1 MPQFNIQLINQ
12 PAKLP
17 DDPKKEEVVVQS
29 ISDGSTTSNIYE
41 SRAKYKVDVNKNNLP
56 IGNFGSFN
64 LALKKQEKR
73 LQRLQEEYD
82 RLLKFVKVDYPAAG
96 QQGTESNK
104 QLAKDKDITEAQAEI
119 LWNNNLQRALDLKEQ
134 KFGTTPNGFKF
145 IILNEFE
152 GIIPD
157 LEEKVAILKQKIEQ
171 APPNL
176 RNQLDTWYER
186 QTYGKLDYKGRAI
199 ISQKNRLTKINDTQF
214 ELQDFAAKA
223 AESFLLEYNVERPTH
238 PESKLNN
245 IEIKRAYVEMA
256 SYDDHIDELYV
267 SFFNEVLDPIKN
279 TSKVK
284 NLIEFSNLFYNWFI
298 DQNEPVTDVGFQKRE
313 ALNIYNSGLAFDYY
327 NINTETD
334 KQTILNDPR
343 FPVINYVAKING
355 LKVDPNYPARLI
367 ADVYS
372 NELINRH
379 MPEEIKS
386 LPPNDIPKAI
396 FSDQTLFSRFFPI
409 NVPIINVDDY
419 PFFGLDK
426 NKIYKSIMTM
436 QKMYNRLIKKYPN
449 YINYTMSEDF
459 KKKFE
464 TSKIK
469 RANSDEGVLLQKKE
483 QLGASVQY
491 DINPFFIDL
500 YIKLRAREERV
511 ELEGF
516 EIKTIRSKM
525 IILTSAAKIPNFFV
539 KQESDFLL
547 RQLRQTALQAD
558 NLLELFLQSKKTN
571 KSAGKKG
578 LEYSWSRAFAP
589 GSY

>member
-1 MPQFNIQLINQ
+1 MELLEALTALPRLKLESVVHFKGYIYSMPQFNIQLINQ

-29 ISDGSTTSNIYE
+29 ISDASTTSNIYE

-82 RLLKFVKVDYPAAG
+82 RLVKFVNVDYPDAG
-96 QQGTESNK
+96 DQNNESNK

-119 LWNNNLQRALDLKEQ
+119 LWNNNLDRQLNLKRNKLKTVPGGQEQ
-134 KFGTTPNGFKF
+134 TIK
-145 IILNEFE
+145 NEFE

-157 LEEKVAILKQKIEQ
+157 LEEKVATLKQKIEQ

-186 QTYGKLDYKGRAI
+186 QTYGRLDYKGRAI
-199 ISQKNRLTKINDTQF
+199 ISQKNRLINVNDTQF

-313 ALNIYNSGLAFDYY
+313 ALNIYNTGLAFDYY

-386 LPPNDIPKAI
+386 LSPNDIPKAI
-396 FSDQTLFSRFFPI
+396 FSDFSRFFPI
-409 NVPIINVDDY
+409 NVPIVDVNDY

-469 RANSDEGVLLQKKE
+469 RANSDEGVLLEKKE
-483 QLGASVQY
+483 QFGVGVQY
-491 DINPFFIDL
+491 DINHFFIDL

-511 ELEGF
+511 ELESSD
-516 EIKTIRSKM
+516 IKTIRNKI
-525 IILTSAAKIPNFFV
+525 IILTSSAKIPNFFF
-539 KQESDFLL
+539 KQ
-547 RQLRQTALQAD
+547 
-558 NLLELFLQSKKTN
+558 
-571 KSAGKKG
+571 
-578 LEYSWSRAFAP
+578 
-589 GSY
+589 